1 MMLWSSQYG
10 LKPYFCRKFKI
21 CILHCH
27 TTGNQ
32 LLPALPA
39 LLLPLLAAPSEAA
52 GIELSVP
59 NLGVAMQTAIDTK
72 NTM

>member
-1 MMLWSSQYG
+1 MMLWSSQYS

-21 CILHCH
+21 YILHCR

-52 GIELSVP
+52 GIEPSVP
-59 NLGVAMQTAIDTK
+59 NRDAAVQQR
-72 NTM
+72 